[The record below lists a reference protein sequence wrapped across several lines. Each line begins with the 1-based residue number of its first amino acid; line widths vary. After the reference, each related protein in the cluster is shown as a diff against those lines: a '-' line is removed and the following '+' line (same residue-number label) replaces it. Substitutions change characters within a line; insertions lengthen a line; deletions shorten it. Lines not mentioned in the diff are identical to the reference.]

1 MSPRAGFGHIERRS
15 ADRWRARYNA
25 PDGTRPSKTFTRKGD
40 ATAWLAAMQVDIMR
54 REWRAPGASRLQV
67 GHIADAYL
75 TRPDIKESTRALYSD
90 LWRLHLE
97 PWWRDIPVSEATPS
111 DIRTWHEGRARAGVG
126 PTALAQSYRLLRSLF
141 SRAVKDEVIPKS
153 PCVLAKAAT
162 PRPAKKPII
171 LTRAEIERAG
181 GFMPDRYRLMPVFA
195 WASTMRLGE
204 QLELRRRHISA
215 DGTTVTVEARVY
227 RGEVDTPK
235 SEAGRRTITLPPSV
249 AALLVE
255 HLTAHVPKDRNA
267 LVFGTTNGTHLST
280 ANHGVMWRRA
290 LKAAGLPP
298 VRWHWL
304 RHASATSIAVGGAT
318 TKDLMARMG
327 QSTHDAAIG
336 YQHAAARRDAEIA
349 ARLDGPAASAD
360 R

>member
-1 MSPRAGFGHIERRS
+1 MAPRASFGHIERR
-15 ADRWRARYNA
+15 APDRWRARYVA
-25 PDGTRPSKTFTRKGD
+25 PDGSRPSKTFPRKGD

-75 TRPDIKESTRALYSD
+75 TRPDIKESTRALYED

-111 DIRTWHEGRARAGVG
+111 DVRAWHEARARAGVG
-126 PTALAQSYRLLRSLF
+126 PTALAQAYRLLRSLF
-141 SRAVKDEVIPKS
+141 GRAVKDEVIAKS

-162 PRPAKKPII
+162 PRAAKKPII
-171 LTRAEIERAG
+171 LTRAEIEAAG
-181 GFMPDRYRLMPVFA
+181 RNMPDRYALMPLFA

-227 RGEVDTPK
+227 RGEVDSPK

-255 HLTAHVPKDRNA
+255 HLAAHVPKDRNA
-267 LVFGTTNGTHLST
+267 LVFGTANGTHLST

-290 LKAAGLPP
+290 LKKAGLPP

-304 RHASATSIAVGGAT
+304 RHASGT
-318 TKDLMARMG
+318 TLAEIGVPLRDIQARMG
-327 QSTHDAAIG
+327 QSTPDAAMV

-349 ARLDGPAASAD
+349 GRLDALG
-360 R
+360 